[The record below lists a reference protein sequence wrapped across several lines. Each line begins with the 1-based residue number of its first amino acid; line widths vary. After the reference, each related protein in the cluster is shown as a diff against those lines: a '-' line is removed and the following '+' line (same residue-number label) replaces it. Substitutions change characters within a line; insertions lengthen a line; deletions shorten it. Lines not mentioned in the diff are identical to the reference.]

1 MKNAFLSVAAVQVKH
16 KYFYSKCCTFRTLHT
31 KFGKAYTT
39 KQTCC
44 SRNKSTVGLYQTLQ
58 SNSGLQYTPDV
69 TKADTVLHSI
79 LRSLDG
85 LIHFCSSCVAFVA
98 RRLGLHS
105 WFHVLPSNGKLV
117 LHKIQ
122 VVAALAVREVA
133 VLLFLIKVWPKI
145 VRSLLYWLRK
155 TWIQVDVLG
164 TKVLNKVTR
173 KETKDDSTAFIPW
186 SETLLKASEQPLIL
200 SLWVFALLRLANL
213 GTLLG
218 SSAFYAVEH
227 MLHLRVGENIVG
239 QGLGKLS
246 FVVLFGWFLERW
258 RKLVFENL
266 GSSWKTA
273 DFMDRSLFLAYE
285 RLMQALNYLIISFL
299 LYEYV
304 GISFAPIFAISGL
317 GGIALSLAARDFVS
331 NVFGSIMIYLTRPF
345 TVGDRIRSKDGSV
358 SGSVEKIGWY
368 SSEVLN
374 DEGLVVFVPNSTFT
388 SAVITN
394 LSRVK
399 KIPFQRKISLSK
411 VYLPNLD
418 RILND
423 VRTKLQSH
431 PAIDSTVTPTIYVTD
446 VRDGIVEIEIR
457 CILRNS
463 SEMDERLARQSLL
476 IELGDLEQQLKVA
489 GAT

>member
-1 MKNAFLSVAAVQVKH
+1 
-16 KYFYSKCCTFRTLHT
+16 
-31 KFGKAYTT
+31 
-39 KQTCC
+39 
-44 SRNKSTVGLYQTLQ
+44 
-58 SNSGLQYTPDV
+58 
-69 TKADTVLHSI
+69 
-79 LRSLDG
+79 
-85 LIHFCSSCVAFVA
+85 
-98 RRLGLHS
+98 
-105 WFHVLPSNGKLV
+105 
-117 LHKIQ
+117 
-122 VVAALAVREVA
+122 
-133 VLLFLIKVWPKI
+133 
-145 VRSLLYWLRK
+145 
-155 TWIQVDVLG
+155 
-164 TKVLNKVTR
+164 
-173 KETKDDSTAFIPW
+173 
-186 SETLLKASEQPLIL
+186 
-200 SLWVFALLRLANL
+200 
-213 GTLLG
+213 
-218 SSAFYAVEH
+218 
-227 MLHLRVGENIVG
+227 
-239 QGLGKLS
+239 
-246 FVVLFGWFLERW
+246 
-258 RKLVFENL
+258 
-266 GSSWKTA
+266 
-273 DFMDRSLFLAYE
+273 
-285 RLMQALNYLIISFL
+285 
-299 LYEYV
+299 
-304 GISFAPIFAISGL
+304 
-317 GGIALSLAARDFVS
+317 LSLAARDFVS

-418 RILND
+418 RIMND
-423 VRTKLQSH
+423 IRTKLQSH